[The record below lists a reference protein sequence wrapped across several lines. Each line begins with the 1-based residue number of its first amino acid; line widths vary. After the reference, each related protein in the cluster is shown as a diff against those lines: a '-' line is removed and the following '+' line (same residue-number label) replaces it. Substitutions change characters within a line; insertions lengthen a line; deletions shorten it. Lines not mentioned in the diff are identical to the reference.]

1 MLRFTLRQLEYLVAV
16 GELGSVT
23 EAAERVNVSAP
34 SVSTAISQLEREFG
48 LTLFVRRHA
57 QGLAMTE
64 AGRRFVEQAR
74 HILAE
79 AGKLNA
85 LSNALTGQVRG
96 PLNVGCLVTFAQIV
110 IPALRRAFCDAYPEV
125 EFAQFER
132 DHAELLEGLRSGRF
146 DVALS
151 YDMDIPPDVAFQ
163 PLATLPPHVVL
174 PEAHPLASRAGISV
188 AELAGEPMILLDLPH
203 STGYFLSLFR
213 ERGLA
218 PRIAERT
225 RDMSV
230 MRAMMANGFG
240 YSIANIRPDSNLALD
255 GGRLAFVPITDES
268 RPIRIGILT
277 MRGLNP
283 PLVIERFAAFCIDL
297 THRGGVAGLRPPG

>member
-1 MLRFTLRQLEYLVAV
+1 MPVLRFTLRQLEYLVAV

-110 IPALRRAFCDAYPEV
+110 IPALRR
-125 EFAQFER
+125 
-132 DHAELLEGLRSGRF
+132 
-146 DVALS
+146 
-151 YDMDIPPDVAFQ
+151 
-163 PLATLPPHVVL
+163 
-174 PEAHPLASRAGISV
+174 
-188 AELAGEPMILLDLPH
+188 
-203 STGYFLSLFR
+203 
-213 ERGLA
+213 
-218 PRIAERT
+218 
-225 RDMSV
+225 
-230 MRAMMANGFG
+230 
-240 YSIANIRPDSNLALD
+240 
-255 GGRLAFVPITDES
+255 
-268 RPIRIGILT
+268 
-277 MRGLNP
+277 
-283 PLVIERFAAFCIDL
+283 
-297 THRGGVAGLRPPG
+297 